1 MEIPEI
7 IAELEYYKKEL
18 PETALK
24 NAIEKQEE
32 ITPILLETLEKWKNK
47 QRQLRRDRDYFL
59 HIYAL
64 FLLAQFKE
72 PRAYPLIIEFF
83 YISGDICMDTVGDV
97 VTEDL
102 GRILASVSQGDIEP
116 VKPLIENPQVNE
128 YVRGAGIECLMILV
142 AEGVI
147 SREVVVEYFQEL
159 FSEKLEREFS
169 FIWTV
174 LVINSAELYPLELQ
188 DSIREIFELDLVDE
202 FFINQKD
209 IARSLKKGQEET
221 LKELREKPRYSFIED
236 TIQEMKNWYCF
247 QPPKKQASGFGS
259 TDSSSSSK
267 SKFSQKKAKQK
278 MQKKSRRKNR
288 SKNKK

>member
-18 PETALK
+18 PETALQ

-209 IARSLKKGQEET
+209 IALSLEKGQEEI

-236 TIQEMKNWYCF
+236 TIQ
-247 QPPKKQASGFGS
+247 
-259 TDSSSSSK
+259 
-267 SKFSQKKAKQK
+267 
-278 MQKKSRRKNR
+278 
-288 SKNKK
+288 